1 MRVVERL
8 IYTENGKAFI
18 SILLGLGLA
27 SIFRSACNK
36 RGCIV
41 FRHAEIDDIDGE
53 TYKVGNKCYKYDLYK
68 ESCSLDKKI
77 LQSEKKKHRN

>member
-8 IYTENGKAFI
+8 IYTDNGKAFI
-18 SILLGLGLA
+18 SIILGLGLA
-27 SIFRSACNK
+27 SIFRGACNM

-41 FRHAEIDDIDGE
+41 FRHADIDDIDGE
-53 TYKVGNKCYKYDLYK
+53 TYKVGNKCYRYDLQQ

-77 LQSEKKKHRN
+77 LKSAKEKHEV

>member
-8 IYTENGKAFI
+8 IYTDNGNTFI
-18 SILLGLGLA
+18 SVIIALGIA
-27 SIFRSACNK
+27 SLFRSACNM

-41 FRHAEIDDIDGE
+41 FRHADIDDIDGE
-53 TYKVGNKCYKYDLYK
+53 TYKVGNKCYKYDLYQ

-77 LQSEKKKHRN
+77 LKSGKTQRAT

>member
-8 IYTENGKAFI
+8 IYTDNGKAFI
-18 SILLGLGLA
+18 SVILGLGLA
-27 SIFRSACNK
+27 SLFRSACNM

-41 FRHAEIDDIDGE
+41 FRHADIDDIDGE
-53 TYKVGNKCYKYDLYK
+53 TYKVGNKCYRYDLYQ

-77 LQSEKKKHRN
+77 LKSAKQKHGV